1 MAADKPGSPADPRGN
16 SGRLDM
22 PFVGIPSFLRAPI
35 HTDLESLDAAIA
47 VLGAPTD
54 EGSPFKPGSRFGAR
68 AMREHSLRFVSG
80 KTGVFDP
87 QRGRRLLEREM
98 NGGIVDVGDADILP
112 TNLPGTFDN
121 ITASTRA
128 VLNAGAMPV
137 VLGGDHAI
145 TYPVVRAFTR
155 PLHVVHLDAHLDY
168 MPFVHGMTH
177 TNMHAFRHIRKM
189 PNVLSLNQVGIR
201 SLRDSEVM
209 HHDARA
215 DGNRIVTMEEF
226 QRIRGT
232 GVAGLVPR
240 DAACY
245 VSIDIDVL
253 DLSLVPGCV
262 SAEPDGMSYRELRE
276 LLAAIAAQ
284 VDVVGFDLVEVNP
297 LLDVA
302 TGVTSYLGAH
312 IVLEFLGRICEQPR
326 WIKRFDEWAS
336 RRAARERG
344 AATVRG

>member
-1 MAADKPGSPADPRGN
+1 MTAGKPSDPANTPAE

-35 HTDLESLDAAIA
+35 HTDLDSLDAAIA

-54 EGSPFKPGSRFGAR
+54 EGSPFRPGSRFGPR
-68 AMREHSLRFVSG
+68 AVREHSLRFGSG
-80 KTGVFDP
+80 KHGIYDP
-87 QRGRRLLEREM
+87 QRGRRILEREL
-98 NGGIVDVGDADILP
+98 NGAIVDVGDADILP

-121 ITASTRA
+121 ITASTRGVLAGGA
-128 VLNAGAMPV
+128 VPV

-155 PLHVVHLDAHLDY
+155 PLHVIHLDAHLDY
-168 MPFVHGMTH
+168 MPFVHGMFH

-189 PNVLSLNQVGIR
+189 PHVLSLTQVGIR
-201 SLRDSEVM
+201 SLRDGEVM
-209 HHDARA
+209 HRDARA
-215 DGNRIVTMEEF
+215 DGNRVVTMEEF
-226 QRIRGT
+226 QRVGAPSI
-232 GVAGLVPR
+232 VNAIPR

-262 SAEPDGMSYRELRE
+262 SAEPDGMSYRELRD
-276 LLAAIAAQ
+276 LLTEIAEHT
-284 VDVVGFDLVEVNP
+284 DVVGFDLVEVNP
-297 LLDVA
+297 QLDVA

-312 IVLEFLGRICEQPR
+312 IVVDFLGRICEQPR
-326 WIKRFDEWAS
+326 WVRHLDE
-336 RRAARERG
+336 RAARRPAG
-344 AATVRG
+344 QRAGGPDR

>member
-1 MAADKPGSPADPRGN
+1 MADKPNDPVVASTD

-35 HTDLESLDAAIA
+35 HTDLDSLDAAIA

-54 EGSPFKPGSRFGAR
+54 EGSPFRPGSRFGAR
-68 AMREHSLRFVSG
+68 AMREHSLRFVAGKSG
-80 KTGVFDP
+80 YYDP
-87 QRGRRLLEREM
+87 QRGRRFLEREM
-98 NGGIVDVGDADILP
+98 NGAIVDVGDADILP

-121 ITASTRA
+121 ITASTRG
-128 VLNAGAMPV
+128 VLKAGAMPV

-145 TYPVVRAFTR
+145 TFPVVRAFTR
-155 PLHVVHLDAHLDY
+155 PLHVLHLDAHLDY
-168 MPFVHGMTH
+168 MPFVHGMFH

-189 PNVLSLNQVGIR
+189 AHVLSLTQVGIR

-209 HHDARA
+209 HRDARA
-215 DGNRIVTMEEF
+215 DENRIVTMDEF
-226 QRIRGT
+226 HRIG
-232 GVAGLVPR
+232 GEGLVSALPR

-262 SAEPDGMSYRELRE
+262 SAEPDGMSYRELRD
-276 LLAAIAAQ
+276 LLGAIAERTE
-284 VDVVGFDLVEVNP
+284 VVGFDLVEVNP

-326 WIKRFDEWAS
+326 WVKKFDERAS
-336 RRAARERG
+336 RRAAQMSGAGKARG
-344 AATVRG
+344 